1 MLFHLVFPKGPID
14 FSSVNLHP
22 HWWQDY
28 ITDGYL
34 WYGINVKNSSTRIW
48 EVVWHHLGVNLMVI
62 SLSGEL
68 MKPVFRLTWILKST
82 LSSWLINICVV
93 LINQLQLLTFWAYLL
108 TQILHF
114 ESLNN
119 LRCVWDQFWLNEI
132 HRQWL
137 IEYRI
142 TSSAWIAWNMVY
154 FHSMPWTTLL
164 WEPPWLPRGRVP
176 ALQTFA
182 PGRTWITTGCTKSC
196 LPGTCVT
203 ITQLVH
209 YHGLCFYMYDSTN
222 LGPWPNGRFA
232 NGSDDLCLQ
241 WELKLRFQTEEEY
254 PGWCL
259 SQRSG
264 WKLWGFGNCSSHID
278 VDIPARKT
286 WTFLV
291 ANWICLFVLILY

>member
-28 ITDGYL
+28 ISDGYL
-34 WYGINVKNSSTRIW
+34 WYGIIVKNSSTRIW
-48 EVVWHHLGVNLMVI
+48 EVVWRHLGVNLIVI

-68 MKPVFRLTWILKST
+68 MKPVFRLTWILKFT

-196 LPGTCVT
+196 CRVPVWQLPSLCTIMVLVSTCMT
-203 ITQLVH
+203 RPTWVH
-209 YHGLCFYMYDSTN
+209 DQME
-222 LGPWPNGRFA
+222 
-232 NGSDDLCLQ
+232 GSQMDLLTCACN
-241 WELKLRFQTEEEY
+241 EN
-254 PGWCL
+254 
-259 SQRSG
+259 SS
-264 WKLWGFGNCSSHID
+264 WGFRQRKNTLDGASAS
-278 VDIPARKT
+278 ARAENFEDLGIAPHT
-286 WTFLV
+286 LMSTFL
-291 ANWICLFVLILY
+291 LGKPGHF